1 MFGNFYNLY
10 GRSLREQKF
19 PAIAPVMKKLSSGK
33 TWIRSTFGCA
43 LLAIIGTGVAS
54 QVHAQ
59 EGIHPY
65 LGASYG
71 LYKSGDGDYDEDR
84 DLWEVYAGIGL
95 HRFFGI
101 EANYT
106 HIGRMSNDFSE
117 VEIDGWGAAVVGQL
131 PITDTFDVYAK
142 VGQFFW
148 DADVEGLGFSET
160 IEDEEL
166 FFTIGAGLGI
176 TELLSLTLEYT
187 RFNTELELEEITN
200 DSDSGDLDT
209 VKAGL
214 RFAF

>member
-1 MFGNFYNLY
+1 MFGHFFK
-10 GRSLREQKF
+10 REQKF
-19 PAIAPVMKKLSSGK
+19 PAVTSATKKSSLEK
-33 TWIRSTFGCA
+33 TRMRTTIGCA
-43 LLAIIGTGVAS
+43 LAALMSVGVAS

-84 DLWEVYAGIGL
+84 DLWEAYAGIGI
-95 HRFFGI
+95 HKYFGV
-101 EANYT
+101 EASYT
-106 HIGRMSNDFSE
+106 HIGTMSNEFAE
-117 VEIDGWGAAVVGQL
+117 VEIDGWGAAVVLQL
-131 PITDTFDVYAK
+131 PITDTFDVYGK

-148 DADVEGLGFSET
+148 DADVEGLGLSET
-160 IEDEEL
+160 FEDEEP
-166 FFTIGAGLGI
+166 FFTVGAGLGI
-176 TELLSLTLEYT
+176 TELLSLTLEYS
-187 RFNTELELEEITN
+187 RFNTELEIDEITN

>member
-1 MFGNFYNLY
+1 MSGY
-10 GRSLREQKF
+10 SLKREQKS
-19 PAIAPVMKKLSSGK
+19 PAVTSAMGKLFSGK
-33 TWIRSTFGCA
+33 KWMKSTIGCA
-43 LLAIIGTGVAS
+43 LLAFMGVGIAG

-95 HRFFGI
+95 HKYFGV

-106 HIGRMSNDFSE
+106 HIGSMSNEFAE
-117 VEIDGWGAAVVGQL
+117 VDIDGWGAAVVLQL
-131 PITDTFDVYAK
+131 PITDTFDVYGK

-148 DADVEGLGFSET
+148 DADVEGVGFSET
-160 IEDEEL
+160 FEDEEP
-166 FFTIGAGLGI
+166 FFTVGAGLGI
-176 TELLSLTLEYT
+176 TELLSLTLEYS
-187 RFNTELELEEITN
+187 RFNTELEIDEITN